1 MNDSLYEDYMRS
13 VLGYQGMNSYPNTY
27 NMNYDNY
34 ERYDSY
40 VVPTMS
46 SIASNQ
52 TMTAMSNI
60 QMQELENCYPDIYRI
75 IYPMV
80 QRACTQ
86 NTRQITREVIETMTD
101 EIYFAIDDNEITQSR
116 GNESKDI
123 KESKNVTVSNK
134 KIEESENRQRVVN
147 NPALRD
153 LITILLLRELIGR
166 PGFPGRPPIGPRPP
180 RPPMRP
186 RPPRPPMRPPMRP
199 QSRGDMESSYNN
211 REYFASLDDGY
222 SLYEY

>member
-13 VLGYQGMNSYPNTY
+13 VLGYQGMNNYPNTY

-40 VVPTMS
+40 TVPTMS
-46 SIASNQ
+46 PMINNQ
-52 TMTAMSNI
+52 PMTAMSNI
-60 QMQELENCYPDIYRI
+60 QMQELENCYPDIYRM

-86 NTRQITREVIETMTD
+86 NTRPITREVIETMAD
-101 EIYFAIDDNEITQSR
+101 EIYFAIEDNEITQSR
-116 GNESKDI
+116 GNESKES
-123 KESKNVTVSNK
+123 KESKTVTVSNK
-134 KIEESENRQRVVN
+134 KTGDSENRQRVVN

-166 PGFPGRPPIGPRPP
+166 PGLPG

-186 RPPRPPMRPPMRP
+186 RPPRPPMRPLMRPPMRPPMRP
-199 QSRGDMESSYNN
+199 QPRGDMESYN

-222 SLYEY
+222 DLYEY

>member
-13 VLGYQGMNSYPNTY
+13 VLGYQGMNNYSNTY

-40 VVPTMS
+40 AVPTMS
-46 SIASNQ
+46 PMTNNQ
-52 TMTAMSNI
+52 NMTAMSNI

-80 QRACTQ
+80 QRACMQ
-86 NTRQITREVIETMTD
+86 NTRPITREVIETMAD
-101 EIYFAIDDNEITQSR
+101 EIYFSIDDNEITQSR
-116 GNESKDI
+116 GNEKKEV
-123 KESKNVTVSNK
+123 KESKAVTVSNK

-166 PGFPGRPPIGPRPP
+166 PGFPGRPP
-180 RPPMRP
+180 MRP
-186 RPPRPPMRPPMRP
+186 RPPRPPMRPPMHPPMRPPMRP
-199 QSRGDMESSYNN
+199 QPRGDRELYN

-222 SLYEY
+222 DLYEY